1 MVAEIWMPQIDED
14 LCTGCGDCIVTCP
27 TDALALV
34 SGTACTEFTE
44 VAVLAEPD
52 ACNYC
57 GECESICPV
66 EAIALP
72 YQIVMESGL

>member
-1 MVAEIWMPQIDED
+1 MVAEIWMPQIDID
-14 LCTGCGDCIVTCP
+14 LCTGCGDCIIACP

-34 SGTACTEFTE
+34 SGT
-44 VAVLAEPD
+44 AVLAEPD

-72 YQIVMESGL
+72 YQIVIEAEV